1 MLIWYI
7 LNRLSQTFVLQTDYK
22 SIMKSMMGTAPVLEI
37 IEPSFNQSFTF
48 RRFDETETNQKPFWH
63 YHPEIELVYV
73 QTGSALR
80 HVGNH
85 ISYYKNG
92 DLILLGP
99 NLPHYGFTERLSGRR
114 SEIVI
119 QMKPDFLGRQ
129 FFGIPEMKAIEELF
143 AKASSGIVFSGDI
156 KHQVGEKLLGL
167 SDATHFEKLLGLL
180 KTLEE
185 LAKSDEYELLNSSG
199 PALVFKKQ
207 DNDKIERVYEYVR
220 ENFKQPISLEEISE
234 VAAMEVPSFC
244 RYFKRVSGKTFTAFV
259 NEFRVNRACKL
270 LSESAMTISEVC
282 FESGFN
288 NTSHFNRLFKSI
300 TGKTPLAYR
309 DELHHVLI

>member
-1 MLIWYI
+1 
-7 LNRLSQTFVLQTDYK
+7 
-22 SIMKSMMGTAPVLEI
+22 
-37 IEPSFNQSFTF
+37 
-48 RRFDETETNQKPFWH
+48 
-63 YHPEIELVYV
+63 
-73 QTGSALR
+73 
-80 HVGNH
+80 
-85 ISYYKNG
+85 
-92 DLILLGP
+92 
-99 NLPHYGFTERLSGRR
+99 
-114 SEIVI
+114 
-119 QMKPDFLGRQ
+119 MKPGFPGQ
-129 FFGIPEMKAIEELF
+129 TIFGIPEMKTIEELF

-180 KTLEE
+180 KHWKNWPNQTNMNYLIQWPCI
-185 LAKSDEYELLNSSG
+185 G
-199 PALVFKKQ
+199 FKKQ